1 MKYCKKRVLCTYAG
15 RMVEARYADKEGH
28 VGDIDDMFNI
38 NVSIHICNLNIFF
51 FFFFYLGLCFC

>member
-15 RMVEARYADKEGH
+15 QMVEARYADKEGH

-51 FFFFYLGLCFC
+51 FFFFT